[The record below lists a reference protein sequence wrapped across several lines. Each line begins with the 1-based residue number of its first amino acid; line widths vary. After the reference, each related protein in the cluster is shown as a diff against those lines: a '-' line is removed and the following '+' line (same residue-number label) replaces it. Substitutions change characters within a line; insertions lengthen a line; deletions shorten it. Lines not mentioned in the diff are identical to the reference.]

1 MDTLAARLQELM
13 RSHGIKSQSQL
24 ARRARVAQSSINRI
38 LRNPDYAPSLN
49 TLTKLA
55 DSLGVSAVWLANGR
69 GPIHIVPALPEASS
83 RSMKET
89 PAQVVLTDSRL
100 DEALS
105 ILQRMDDTARGK
117 VLDVLRLIDRPRPRS
132 E

>member
-24 ARRARVAQSSINRI
+24 ARRARVAQSSVNRI
-38 LRNPDYAPSLN
+38 LRNPDYSPSLN

-55 DSLGVSAVWLANGR
+55 DSLGVSAVWLASGR
-69 GPIHIVPALPEASS
+69 GPVHVVSGRQESGAHAI
-83 RSMKET
+83 RET
-89 PAQVVLTDSRL
+89 PAQLVLTDSRL

-105 ILQRMDDTARGK
+105 ILQRMDDAARGK

>member
-1 MDTLAARLQELM
+1 MDTLAARLKELM
-13 RSHGIKSQSQL
+13 RSHGIRSQSQL
-24 ARRARVAQSSINRI
+24 ARRSRVAQSSVNRI
-38 LRNPDYAPSLN
+38 LRNPDHTPSLN

-55 DSLGVSAVWLANGR
+55 DSLGVSAVWLASGR
-69 GPIHIVPALPEASS
+69 GPVHVVPGQQEAASHTI
-83 RSMKET
+83 KET
-89 PAQVVLTDSRL
+89 SAQLVLTDSRL